1 MTSLHRSACLACPI
15 SISLLAPAFAAPI
28 PVLSESVGSLAS
40 SLSADA
46 LVERQLIAEMSDVRV
61 TSIRTP
67 SLSPER
73 LEATA
78 RGAGL
83 GGFDASNPFYSF
95 RPHFHDHWSAE
106 RGGLFRKR
114 FGRSVDPGMLGG
126 FGVFGDAIYA
136 AHGRFR
142 PVYQSTYGT
151 NQLGGWFAGE
161 FDELAELFDLIIGSH
176 LADPIADR
184 FPGTPN
190 DSIVAIPLPGS
201 AAMAF
206 AGLFVI
212 ASRRPR

>member
-1 MTSLHRSACLACPI
+1 MTSLHRSVCLASAI
-15 SISLLAPAFAAPI
+15 SIALLAPAFAAPI
-28 PVLSESVGSLAS
+28 PVLSEGVGSLAS
-40 SLSADA
+40 SRSADT
-46 LVERQLIAEMSDVRV
+46 LIQRQLIAEMSDVRV

-73 LEATA
+73 LGATA

-83 GGFDASNPFYSF
+83 GAFDASNPFHSF
-95 RPHFHDHWSAE
+95 RPDFHDHWSAE
-106 RGGLFRKR
+106 RGGLLRQR
-114 FGRSVDPGMLGG
+114 FGRTVYPNMLGG

-142 PVYQSTYGT
+142 PVYESTYGT
-151 NQLGGWFAGE
+151 NQLGGWFVGE

-184 FPGTPN
+184 FPGTPK

-206 AGLFVI
+206 AGLLII
-212 ASRRPR
+212 ASRRRR